1 MEYRSCGI
9 GKEKGVEGFKPT
21 PEEKGQRVE
30 VSSKEKGE
38 NIRLVQQVKLD
49 MTIEEIAISSHITLV
64 DALMNLETLV
74 GFRGEQGFGPVL
86 LALRAASMSS
96 CGAVRRGLADFYSY
110 LAMLTK

>member
-1 MEYRSCGI
+1 MECRSCGI
-9 GKEKGVEGFKPT
+9 GKEKGVKGFKPT

-49 MTIEEIAISSHITLV
+49 MTIEEIAISSHIRCLDELGDV
-64 DALMNLETLV
+64 GWCC

-96 CGAVRRGLADFYSY
+96 CRAVRRGLADFYSY
-110 LAMLTK
+110 LGSHAY